1 MATPKNNSVL
11 RAFDI
16 LNAFTSGP
24 SAMTAGE
31 IASALGLNLST
42 AHRFLL
48 TLEEIGAVA
57 RLPGNRYHL
66 GMMMAELG
74 RRVTR
79 HDVIAK
85 RAHGV
90 VEHLSQMVGETVSLA
105 TFDDFRVSVVAWSE
119 PQRPLVF
126 SLRRDRPVPIHASA
140 LGKIFLA
147 GLPSLTREEFMV
159 SLSLEKLTAV
169 TITDLRDF
177 RREIEEVSRLGYA
190 RDRQEMESGL
200 DCLAVPIMAKDGVT
214 MAALSVS
221 APSTRMND
229 SNIQNFLGS
238 LKEAAARIRQSVLIE
253 NKVLASKPKPLGS
266 FPHVKRVGNFAFV
279 SGISARRA
287 DGTFAGTRT
296 RQNGEIVL
304 DIYEQT
310 TETIRNVADV
320 LGSIG
325 ASLADVIEIQAF
337 LVDMDHYSRFNE
349 AYSRFFDHEGPTR
362 TTVAVRALPN
372 PHQLL
377 MIKATAHVT
386 VSLESPSTA

>member
-31 IASALGLNLST
+31 VASALGLNLST

-79 HDVIAK
+79 QDVIAK

-147 GLPSLTREEFMV
+147 GLPSLAREEFMA

-169 TITDLRDF
+169 TITDLRNL
-177 RREIEEVSRLGYA
+177 RREIEEVSRRGYA
-190 RDRQEMESGL
+190 RDRQEMELGL

-221 APSTRMND
+221 GPSTRMND
-229 SNIQNFLGS
+229 SNIQDFLGS

-287 DGTFAGTRT
+287 DGTFAGTKT
-296 RQNGEIVL
+296 YQNGKIVL

-320 LGSIG
+320 LSSIG
-325 ASLADVIEIQAF
+325 ASLADVVEIQAF

-362 TTVAVRALPN
+362 TTVAVRALPH

-386 VSLESPSTA
+386 VSFDSPSTA

>member
-1 MATPKNNSVL
+1 MATPKNSSVL
-11 RAFDI
+11 KAFDI

-31 IASALGLNLST
+31 VAAAVGLNLST

-90 VEHLSQMVGETVSLA
+90 VQHLSQTIGETVSLA
-105 TFDDFRVSVVAWSE
+105 TFEDFRVSVVAWSE

-140 LGKIFLA
+140 LGKMFLA
-147 GLPSLTREEFMV
+147 GLPSLNREEFMAGMAF
-159 SLSLEKLTAV
+159 EKLTPV

-177 RREIEEVSRLGYA
+177 RREIEEVSRHGYA
-190 RDRQEMESGL
+190 RDRQEMEPGL
-200 DCLAVPIMAKDGVT
+200 DCLAVPIMARDGVT

-229 SNIQNFLGS
+229 GNVHDFLGP
-238 LKEAAARIRQSVLIE
+238 LKEAAARIRQSVVIE
-253 NKVLASKPKPLGS
+253 NKVLANKPKPLGS
-266 FPHVKRVGNFAFV
+266 FPHIKRVGNFAFV
-279 SGISARRA
+279 SGISARRS
-287 DGTFAGTRT
+287 DGTFAGTKKST
-296 RQNGEIVL
+296 KGEIVL
-304 DIYEQT
+304 DVYEQT

-325 ASLADVIEIQAF
+325 ASLVDLVEIQAF
-337 LVDMDHYSRFNE
+337 LADMSYYARFNE
-349 AYSRFFDHEGPTR
+349 AYGRFFDHSGPAR
-362 TTVAVRALPN
+362 TTVAVRALPH

-377 MIKATAHVT
+377 MIKATAYLAVT
-386 VSLESPSTA
+386 L